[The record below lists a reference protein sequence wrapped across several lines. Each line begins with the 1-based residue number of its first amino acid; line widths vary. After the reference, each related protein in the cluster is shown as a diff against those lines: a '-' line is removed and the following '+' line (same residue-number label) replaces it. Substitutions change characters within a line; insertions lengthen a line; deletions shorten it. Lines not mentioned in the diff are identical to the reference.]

1 MARNGMRL
9 TNPYAGSTVCAPSR
23 ACLLT
28 GKHTGHV
35 HQRFNGN
42 VEFRDDPNDATVASR
57 LQAAGYRTAM
67 IGKSGLS
74 CNSTNGHLPNQKGFD
89 HFFGFNSHQK
99 AHRYYPPMLWRNG
112 EQVFYEGNQGFE
124 GTHYSG
130 DLFMAE
136 TLAFLDAATDQPFF
150 LHLSL
155 QQPHADLNAPDKWK
169 QPFLGKF
176 KERPHKE
183 GYYRSET
190 HPRATYAGMVT
201 YLDDAVG
208 QVIQKLNS
216 LGLSEKTLV
225 IFSSDNGPMS
235 EGGGNKNAFQS
246 GGPLR
251 GGKRDLYEGGIR
263 VPTIACW
270 PGTIQ
275 AGAVSDHPSA
285 FWDFMPTAC
294 ELAGVEPPADGGG
307 LSYLPTLLG
316 KTQAKHPYLY
326 WEFYERGGA
335 QAVRRGK
342 WKGVRRNVRKQRE
355 GPIELYNLE
364 EDLAE
369 ANNVAEAHPEIV
381 AQITQLMREAHTPS
395 ELVSFTSP

>member
-1 MARNGMRL
+1 MIALGLNKRLGEQLTAFLLTLLISGSLAMAQQATPKPERPNIVFILADDLGYGDLSCYGQTKFQTPQLDQMARNGMRL

-35 HQRFNGN
+35 HQRFNGK
-42 VEFRDDPNDATVASR
+42 VEFRYDPNDATVASR

-89 HFFGFNSHQK
+89 HFFGFISHQK
-99 AHRYYPPMLWRNG
+99 AHRYNPPMLWRNG

-155 QQPHADLNAPDKWK
+155 QQPHADLNVPDKWK
-169 QPFLGKF
+169 QPFLVKF
-176 KERPHKE
+176 KERPYKG
-183 GYYRSET
+183 GYYRPEP
-190 HPRATYAGMVT
+190 HPQATYAGMVT
-201 YLDDAVG
+201 FLDDAVG

-251 GGKRDLYEGGIR
+251 GGKRDLYEETRSSKPIR
-263 VPTIACW
+263 
-270 PGTIQ
+270 
-275 AGAVSDHPSA
+275 
-285 FWDFMPTAC
+285 
-294 ELAGVEPPADGGG
+294 
-307 LSYLPTLLG
+307 
-316 KTQAKHPYLY
+316 
-326 WEFYERGGA
+326 
-335 QAVRRGK
+335 
-342 WKGVRRNVRKQRE
+342 
-355 GPIELYNLE
+355 
-364 EDLAE
+364 
-369 ANNVAEAHPEIV
+369 
-381 AQITQLMREAHTPS
+381 
-395 ELVSFTSP
+395 